1 MAWHSD
7 KHLYWVWK
15 KKATCKPAV
24 TRRNTC
30 ATWGPSLH
38 PGFFP
43 SGNKCNFCTDDEE
56 TSQTAH
62 HRMAISWRLWNTCV
76 HDTNWCHPDDCCVE
90 ATHTHTHT
98 HKPHSNC
105 VGLCDTECDT
115 GSLVTTQAPSHLIA
129 TPSPFSTLLHLLGV
143 PQGSVLGHVTTL
155 LFTQLLFLLMLKNTL
170 SFTTLT
176 LITLNSRNVHHNS
189 YTDNSQLQ
197 KSMAPH
203 HIQNLLLSMP
213 KCIDDVKTWL
223 TANSTTTTM
232 KQWLYPLAESRSLSF
247 LNSVGSA
254 SVPMSDSQELWCHT
268 WLSLDHENLHLKSGM
283 LSQFL
288 TLPN

>member
-7 KHLYWVWK
+7 KHLYWVWE

-43 SGNKCNFCTDDEE
+43 PGNECNFCTDDEE

-76 HDTNWCHPDDCCVE
+76 QVSSCVE

-98 HKPHSNC
+98 HTNPTQT
-105 VGLCDTECDT
+105 VGQCDTECDT

-155 LFTQLLFLLMLKNTL
+155 LFTQLLFLLKLKNTL

-176 LITLNSRNVHHNS
+176 LITLNSRNVLHNS

-223 TANSTTTTM
+223 TVNSTTTM
-232 KQWLYPLAESRSLSF
+232 KQWLYPLTVTVSL
-247 LNSVGSA
+247 L
-254 SVPMSDSQELWCHT
+254 PELCR
-268 WLSLDHENLHLKSGM
+268 
-283 LSQFL
+283 
-288 TLPN
+288 